1 MAPMLLCPLP
11 RGQVTR
17 QIFPEAIL
25 DTQSLKVS
33 VTHTHTD
40 THTHTHWALL
50 LTSGSGWQ

>member
-1 MAPMLLCPLP
+1 MLLCPLP